1 MSRTRTRY
9 NPQEVKFMTD
19 KELRSTYSRL
29 RSIARKRAERLSRAG
44 FDDFDLSQVFPRV
57 KDVKGIK
64 NLREELLDVSLYL
77 QDVRTTLPGMRSYV
91 DQTLKTLHEHK
102 YNFITRENLKAFGD
116 FMESKRALF
125 EKKIMDSDR
134 AAKLYEQMER
144 LNVSDDT
151 LQKNFGEYLEEDAL
165 LDELISTLSKMKLRN
180 GAQRVN
186 STRIEKALAGDEETF

>member
-1 MSRTRTRY
+1 MSRTRY

-57 KDVKGIK
+57 REIKGIK
-64 NLREELLDVSLYL
+64 NLRAELLDVSLYL

-91 DQTLKTLHEHK
+91 EKTLKTLHESK

-144 LNVSDDT
+144 LNVSDET
-151 LQKNFGEYLEEDAL
+151 LKKNFGEYLEEDVL
-165 LDELISTLSKMKLRN
+165 LDELTITLSKMKFRN

-186 STRIEKALAGDEETF
+186 SNRIEKALAGDEEAF